1 MGGLLVIGVRG
12 LRLGVGLN
20 LNGASVWWS
29 GIGLFGRE
37 ISIVLLDSRVG
48 SVSENRGECPDN
60 LILVVNL
67 DSRLVWWPGVGL
79 GNGVVSIILLDGGVQ
94 SVVLNGLEGPDWLL
108 SGSEAKKASNGK

>member
-48 SVSENRGECPDN
+48 SVSENGGECPDN